1 MARTNLSIDRAVFE
15 EFSTQA
21 ERRNMTLYAFA
32 NEALSV
38 VARIASEGGD
48 PDDIF
53 RLWKVLAI
61 LKEVDVIILPSDFV
75 EEMIIQLYHTNKK
88 QLISRFTELG
98 TSLVALLKIAADD
111 IDGLTSVAKG
121 FIFLLPVKHFD
132 IQHVRNGTI
141 EVNVIGAGKGRET
154 TECSCEFLKAV
165 LGGYGYAV
173 TKEEIHAGVIR
184 LWAELKD
191 KKNLIAETS
200 PGQM

>member
-15 EFSTQA
+15 EFAAQA

-32 NEALSV
+32 NESLSV

-48 PDDIF
+48 PNEVY
-53 RLWKVLAI
+53 RLWKVLSI
-61 LKEVDVIILPSDFV
+61 LREVDVIILPSDFV
-75 EEMIIQLYHTNKK
+75 EEMIVQLYHINKK
-88 QLISRFTELG
+88 QLLARFSELG

-111 IDGLTSVAKG
+111 IEDLTSLAKG
-121 FIFLLPVKHFD
+121 FIFLIPVKHFD
-132 IQHVRNGTI
+132 IQNVRNGTI
-141 EVNVIGAGKGRET
+141 EVNVVGAGKGRET

-165 LGGYGYAV
+165 LAGYGYTV

-191 KKNLIAETS
+191 KKSLFAES
-200 PGQM
+200 APSQM